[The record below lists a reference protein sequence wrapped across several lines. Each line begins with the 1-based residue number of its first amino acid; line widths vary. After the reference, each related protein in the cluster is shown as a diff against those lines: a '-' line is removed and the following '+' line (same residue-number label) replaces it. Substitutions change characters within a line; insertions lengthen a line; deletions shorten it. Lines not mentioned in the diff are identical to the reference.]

1 MGFYDY
7 LNEDLGLG
15 EAPNA
20 MHKVNAAKGRKP
32 WQGKDLNLTSDD
44 EQENEPQEE
53 PQQDPREGESKKE
66 SSGVEYPGD
75 HKKVSGNATLPDMS
89 GLVCPHCKHPLETLH
104 HDAEEEPGANHI
116 PDEG

>member
-15 EAPNA
+15 ETTST
-20 MHKVNAAKGRKP
+20 KIAAAASSHKP
-32 WQGKDLNLTSDD
+32 WQGKDLDAQPD
-44 EQENEPQEE
+44 ECQDEPQEE
-53 PQQDPREGESKKE
+53 PQQDPREGEPKKE
-66 SSGVEYPGD
+66 SSKVMYPGD
-75 HKKVSGNATLPDMS
+75 HKKVSGNAALPDMS